1 MQDVIICPSV
11 SRCVHSG
18 TVAIFQPLRSCVWP
32 EGLRF
37 ELERNLFSSS
47 RHRRILLPSASSPS
61 PERLSGRKAVRHV
74 TKQRREN
81 FLELVC
87 KIQTLARSLWWLLVR
102 SLFGSVSR
110 QRQFSSVNFD
120 LLFFNSLIM
129 VMMWILHF
137 LITWL
142 TSLTWISNINI
153 FFTAKLGLR
162 HVHVPETMFI
172 HALHFVF
179 LKLLKLLPISCGKP
193 LKRFILRHNL
203 EVFNVLM

>member
-1 MQDVIICPSV
+1 MIICLSV

-18 TVAIFQPLRSCVWP
+18 TVAIFQPLSSCVWP

-153 FFTAKLGLR
+153 FFYCKIRPTSRPRAGNNLYSCTSFCFPQ
-162 HVHVPETMFI
+162 VAEIV
-172 HALHFVF
+172 ADF
-179 LKLLKLLPISCGKP
+179 LWKAIKEIYFKA
-193 LKRFILRHNL
+193 
-203 EVFNVLM
+203 